1 MWVCSSCGSAEPDTT
16 IVDVT
21 FLPQQLFDVAVTTW
35 YQRPRLLFEVPTP
48 PLFPLLMALHS
59 NMDKINQHRFSL
71 SHFDRSGLVWTGRV
85 LSGAVQS
92 SCPIFRDSLVH
103 WPDGL
108 LIQELF
114 DMHVCFYRFP
124 SMLLCVGHAM
134 PHLMK
139 ETEQLLCWT
148 AES

>member
-21 FLPQQLFDVAVTTW
+21 FLPQQHFDVAVTIW

-48 PLFPLLMALHS
+48 PLFPPQQHGQNKSTQILSLISIAPVWSEPVVSCLVQFSPVVPYLETFWSTDLMAYL
-59 NMDKINQHRFSL
+59 F
-71 SHFDRSGLVWTGRV
+71 TE
-85 LSGAVQS
+85 
-92 SCPIFRDSLVH
+92 P
-103 WPDGL
+103 
-108 LIQELF
+108 F

-134 PHLMK
+134 PHVTK